1 MARVK
6 LRCIMGCPGLKRS
19 YWEKGLLCNHFFQ
32 TLDLFSGAFE
42 VFNEMEMEINVINN
56 KMFRK
61 NIFKNKSK
69 WERNF
74 IIYHFLIESR
84 PHERTD
90 LLITVSVNIYQ
101 TKKIKKSI
109 PTVMKTCF
117 SERKLMEQFGNSP
130 FQLTPYF

>member
-1 MARVK
+1 
-6 LRCIMGCPGLKRS
+6 
-19 YWEKGLLCNHFFQ
+19 
-32 TLDLFSGAFE
+32 
-42 VFNEMEMEINVINN
+42 
-56 KMFRK
+56 MFRK

-117 SERKLMEQFGNSP
+117 SERKLMEQVGNSP
-130 FQLTPYF
+130 FQLTPYFWAIFLWNLSFSKY